1 MTGGLSDD
9 KLADLRVA
17 HLNIVQGII
26 SRISGF
32 SANAKNFCITI
43 TAALVAV
50 MFDKE
55 LPELAWAG
63 LAVIMVFLFIDSY
76 YLGLERQ
83 YRDLYKDI
91 SAAPFALAADLGISV
106 KPLRLAGVLSP
117 IRSTSVWPFYAA
129 LLAGMIYFGYCSGHG
144 KQRPRPNQVD
154 RSLVVPEQ
162 QFHTNTATNGA
173 ERASNVAERSIQG
186 NTAATEANGGAG
198 GTQPVRGPNP

>member
-63 LAVIMVFLFIDSY
+63 LAVIVVFLFIDSY

-83 YRDLYKDI
+83 YRNLYKDI
-91 SAAPFALAADLGISV
+91 CAAPLACAADLGISV
-106 KPLRLAGVLSP
+106 KPLGPAGILSP
-117 IRSTSVWPFYAA
+117 AKSISVWPFYAA

-144 KQRPRPNQVD
+144 KQRPRPSELD
-154 RSLVVPEQ
+154 RSIVIPEQ
-162 QFHTNTATNGA
+162 QFHADTATNGA
-173 ERASNVAERSIQG
+173 ERASNVAERPVQG
-186 NTAATEANGGAG
+186 NTAAAESNGSA
-198 GTQPVRGPNP
+198 QSVREPHP

>member
-1 MTGGLSDD
+1 MAGELSDD

-55 LPELAWAG
+55 LSELAWAG
-63 LAVIMVFLFIDSY
+63 FAVIVVFLFIDSY
-76 YLGLERQ
+76 YLGLERK
-83 YRDLYKDI
+83 YRDLYRDI
-91 SAAPFALAADLGISV
+91 CTAPLTSAADLRISV
-106 KPLRLAGVLSP
+106 KPLRLSGILSP
-117 IRSTSVWPFYAA
+117 LKSTSVWPFYAA

-144 KQRPRPNQVD
+144 KQRPGPSEVD
-154 RSLVVPEQ
+154 RSIVVSEQ
-162 QFHTNTATNGA
+162 QFHAGTATGA
-173 ERASNVAERSIQG
+173 ERASNVAERPVPA
-186 NTAATEANGGAG
+186 NTAVAETNRRAE
-198 GTQPVRGPNP
+198 GTQSVRGPNP

>member
-26 SRISGF
+26 SRLSGF

-55 LPELAWAG
+55 LSELAWAG
-63 LAVIMVFLFIDSY
+63 FAVIVVFLFIDSY
-76 YLGLERQ
+76 YLSLERQ
-83 YRDLYKDI
+83 YRDLYEDI
-91 SAAPFALAADLGISV
+91 CATPLASAADLGISL
-106 KPLRLAGVLSP
+106 KHLRPAGILSP
-117 IRSTSVWPFYAA
+117 IKSTSVWPFYAA

-144 KQRPRPNQVD
+144 KQRPGPSEVN
-154 RSLVVPEQ
+154 RSIVVSEQ
-162 QFHTNTATNGA
+162 QFHADTATNGA
-173 ERASNVAERSIQG
+173 ERASNVAERLVQG
-186 NTAATEANGGAG
+186 NAAAETNGSVG
-198 GTQPVRGPNP
+198 GTQPVRGPKP